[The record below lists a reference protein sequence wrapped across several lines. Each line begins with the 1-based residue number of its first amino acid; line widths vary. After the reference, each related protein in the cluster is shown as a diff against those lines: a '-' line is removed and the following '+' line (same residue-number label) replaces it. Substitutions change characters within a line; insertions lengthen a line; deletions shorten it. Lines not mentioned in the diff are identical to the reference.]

1 MKTTIFV
8 SEFDPDEM
16 NYIMSR
22 LREVITQSPEIIL
35 SLRYDEDEFL
45 HVGFSAQDSTLLE
58 GLILMLLPEYRWG
71 I

>member
-16 NYIMSR
+16 NYIMDR
-22 LREVITQSPEIIL
+22 LSEVITQSPEISL
-35 SLRYDEDEFL
+35 SLRYDEDDVL
-45 HVGFSAQDSTLLE
+45 HIEFSAQDSTLLE

-71 I
+71 L